1 MWPPAVYEG
10 LSHTVIAALT
20 LVGGF
25 ALLII
30 SQVTGVPLQP
40 GTLTL
45 VTMLM
50 STVSGWYFGTRSAL
64 AGAQAATTA
73 ANPAPAG
80 DAEPGPP
87 GTAPPQH

>member
-1 MWPPAVYEG
+1 MLEG
-10 LSHTVIAALT
+10 TSHTMIAMTT

-30 SQVTGVPLQP
+30 SQVTGVPISP

-45 VTMLM
+45 ITTLMASVT
-50 STVSGWYFGTRSAL
+50 GWYFGTRSAI

-73 ANPAPAG
+73 ATAATDQTATATAAATHPQAP
-80 DAEPGPP
+80 
-87 GTAPPQH
+87 